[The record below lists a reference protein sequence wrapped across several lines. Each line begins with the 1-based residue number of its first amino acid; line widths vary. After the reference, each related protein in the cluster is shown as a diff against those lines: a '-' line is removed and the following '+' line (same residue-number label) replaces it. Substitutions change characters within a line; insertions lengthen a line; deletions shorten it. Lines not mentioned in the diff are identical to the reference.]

1 MERITGTILCPAY
14 MYGYDAIR
22 LKKKLEE
29 FRSMAST
36 ATTMNTMKFKAL
48 TSTSTH
54 KIKSKTHDT
63 LYVWH
68 GITDTSEVIF
78 MKTTEQKQA
87 LKIVEGQ
94 FYVLKKFGHSA
105 DGPRMSVTL
114 EPNTYVFRTNAFA
127 YDEGVEAE
135 FHDPTVTPINHILQG
150 PVGIRL
156 SVEGLVVDK
165 SRFNGPDWARTDVT
179 LCSEDERHRVV
190 LKFWNENI
198 SRVMDIEEGQQ
209 LLATAML
216 TKKWKHHP
224 MHLNPTDETM
234 LTARAMDTREMLLTI
249 LDFDSDRCDNMVGVL
264 CDNDNVYTMS
274 TSLYHE
280 LQHMPHPLDVDA
292 HVKGT
297 HITQC
302 SVVEDADFEATE
314 GEIEV
319 GGHQHNLE
327 TDGASGGTQPETD
340 GASGGQ

>member
-14 MYGYDAIR
+14 TYGYDAIR

-29 FRSMAST
+29 FRSMAGT
-36 ATTMNTMKFKAL
+36 ATTMNMMNTLKFKAL

-87 LKIVEGQ
+87 LKIVEDQ
-94 FYVLKKFGHSA
+94 FYVLKKFGHST

-135 FHDPTVTPINHILQG
+135 FHELTVTPISHILQG

-224 MHLNPTDETM
+224 VHLNPTDETT

-264 CDNDNVYTMS
+264 CDNDNVLYTMS

-280 LQHMPHPLDVDA
+280 LQHMPHPLAVDA
-292 HVKGT
+292 HV
-297 HITQC
+297 
-302 SVVEDADFEATE
+302 
-314 GEIEV
+314 
-319 GGHQHNLE
+319 N
-327 TDGASGGTQPETD
+327 GTQHH
-340 GASGGQ
+340 AVQCRRRC